1 MAKKNNKVIIT
12 CAVTGGIH
20 VPSMSDYLPLTP
32 EQISKQSIDA
42 ANAGASILHLHAR
55 DPKNGRPTSD
65 PNIFNKFLPVIKES
79 TDAVVNITTGGGLE
93 MTCLLYTSPSP
104 RD

>member
-1 MAKKNNKVIIT
+1 MAKINNKVIIT

-32 EQISKQSIDA
+32 EQISKQSSDA

-65 PNIFNKFLPVIKES
+65 PNIFNQFLPVIK
-79 TDAVVNITTGGGLE
+79 AVS
-93 MTCLLYTSPSP
+93 YTHLTLPTIS
-104 RD
+104 DV

>member
-32 EQISKQSIDA
+32 EEISKQSIDA

-65 PNIFNKFLPVIKES
+65 PNI
-79 TDAVVNITTGGGLE
+79 
-93 MTCLLYTSPSP
+93 CLLYTSPSP
-104 RD
+104 RDTILSRMPSSA

>member
-55 DPKNGRPTSD
+55 DPKMED
-65 PNIFNKFLPVIKES
+65 
-79 TDAVVNITTGGGLE
+79 
-93 MTCLLYTSPSP
+93 LLQTQISLISFYQL
-104 RD
+104 